1 MITFGISII
10 LLIVLASISHLQ
22 DRKPTDREAQELDN
36 TEFDYGHNVNHK
48 EDRI

>member
-1 MITFGISII
+1 MKAFGISII
-10 LLIVLASISHLQ
+10 LLIVLASISHVQ

-48 EDRI
+48 EE

>member
-1 MITFGISII
+1 MIAFGISII
-10 LLIVLASISHLQ
+10 LLIVLAIISHLQ

-48 EDRI
+48 EK